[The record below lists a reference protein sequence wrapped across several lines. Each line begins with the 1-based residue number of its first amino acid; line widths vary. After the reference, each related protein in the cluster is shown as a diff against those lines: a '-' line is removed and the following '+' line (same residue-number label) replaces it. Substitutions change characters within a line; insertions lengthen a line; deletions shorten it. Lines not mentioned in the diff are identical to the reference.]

1 MNFNL
6 RKHFRKFLFEELR
19 SNVPSSH
26 LDRVPVGNWVDQRIK
41 VESWQIRILS
51 FDEHNIRSVVPKMKR
66 KVSQGSLSLAQPKRQ
81 LLFPPSCVSALSPGE
96 VDMVRKVVVQVRKS
110 NLVFSADRLP
120 DDDLVN
126 IIEFI
131 PIFVPRIQ
139 NQR

>member
-1 MNFNL
+1 M
-6 RKHFRKFLFEELR
+6 
-19 SNVPSSH
+19 
-26 LDRVPVGNWVDQRIK
+26 GNWVDQRIK

-66 KVSQGSLSLAQPKRQ
+66 KVSQGPFPWPNLNAS

-96 VDMVRKVVVQVRKS
+96 VDVVWKVVVQVRKS